1 MALLDRVVLSKHD
14 SEEKPMAQSKVT
26 AVVDWKALLSD
37 EQDFMRG
44 LVQEVVQQVLEAE
57 MDEALQAGKGER
69 TESRQGYRSG
79 YYSRTLVTRV
89 GRLELRVPQ
98 DRQGRFS
105 TQVFERY
112 QRSEKALVLALAEMY
127 VQGVS
132 TRKVKAI
139 TEELC
144 GHAFSASAV
153 SDITRRLDEQL
164 SQFASRRLEE
174 EYPYLILD
182 ARYER
187 VREGGVIRSRAV
199 LIAIGINWD
208 GRRCVLGVELANRES
223 STSWREFLLG
233 LKERGLHGVEFVVS
247 DHHEGLRQAIVQTLP
262 EAVWQ
267 RCYVHFLRNA
277 LDHLPRKAD
286 DDCIKEL
293 RWIYDRRD
301 LEEARRD
308 LAAWLTKWQG
318 KYPKLCDWVEQTIEE
333 TLSFYR
339 LPLAHHKHLKSTNML
354 ERLNEEIK
362 RRTHVVRIFPNEASC
377 LRLVRALTMETH
389 ENWIEAT
396 RYLNMDL
403 LREHRKQLLRKLDK
417 AA

>member
-1 MALLDRVVLSKHD
+1 
-14 SEEKPMAQSKVT
+14 MAQKKST
-26 AVVDWKALLSD
+26 PEGFDWKALVS
-37 EQDFMRG
+37 EEKEFFRVV
-44 LVQEVVQQVLEAE
+44 VQEVVQQVLESE
-57 MDEALQAGKGER
+57 MEETLQASKGER

-79 YYSRTLVTRV
+79 YYSRSLVTRV

-98 DRQGRFS
+98 DRDGRFS

-144 GHAFSASAV
+144 GHSFSASSV
-153 SDITRRLDEQL
+153 SASTAKLDEQL
-164 SQFASRRLEE
+164 SQFSKRSLESE
-174 EYPYLILD
+174 EYPYLVLD

-187 VREGGVIRSRAV
+187 VRDGGVIRSRAV
-199 LIAIGINWD
+199 LVAIGINWD

-223 STSWREFLLG
+223 ASSWREFLCG
-233 LKERGLHGVEFVVS
+233 LKERGLRGVEFVVS
-247 DHHEGLRQAIVQTLP
+247 DDHAGLRQAISQILP

-286 DDCIKEL
+286 DDCLKEL

-308 LAAWLTKWQG
+308 LVAWLAKWQS
-318 KYPKLCDWVEQTIEE
+318 KYPKLCDWVEQSIEE

-354 ERLNEEIK
+354 ERLNEELK
-362 RRTHVVRIFPNEASC
+362 RRTHVVRIFPNEESC
-377 LRLVRALTMETH
+377 LRLTRALAMEAH

-403 LREHRKQLLRKLDK
+403 LREHRKQALRPLDR

>member
-1 MALLDRVVLSKHD
+1 MAQKKNTAGGLDVKSLLSEQQDLVRVV
-14 SEEKPMAQSKVT
+14 
-26 AVVDWKALLSD
+26 
-37 EQDFMRG
+37 
-44 LVQEVVQQVLEAE
+44 VQEVIQQVLEAE

-69 TESRQGYRSG
+69 TEARLGYRSG
-79 YYSRTLVTRV
+79 YYSRSLLTRV
-89 GRLELRVPQ
+89 GRIELRVPQ

-144 GHAFSASAV
+144 GHSFSASAV
-153 SDITRRLDEQL
+153 SAITKRLDQQL
-164 SQFASRRLEE
+164 EEFARRRLEAE
-174 EYPYLILD
+174 PYPYLILD

-187 VREGGVIRSRAV
+187 VREGGVVQSRAV
-199 LIAIGINWD
+199 QIAIGINWD

-223 STSWREFLLG
+223 STSWRDFLVG
-233 LKERGLHGVEFVVS
+233 LKQRGLSGVEFVVS
-247 DHHEGLRQAIVQTLP
+247 DHHEGLRQAIAQILP

-277 LDHLPRKAD
+277 LDHLPRRAD
-286 DDCIKEL
+286 DDCMKEL

-301 LEEARRD
+301 GLEARRD
-308 LAAWLTKWQG
+308 LAAWLGKWQS
-318 KYPKLCDWVEQTIEE
+318 KYPKLCDWVEQAIEQ
-333 TLSFYR
+333 TLSFYC

-362 RRTHVVRIFPNEASC
+362 RRTSVVRIFPDESSC

-403 LREHRKQLLRKLDK
+403 LREQRKQILREASAT